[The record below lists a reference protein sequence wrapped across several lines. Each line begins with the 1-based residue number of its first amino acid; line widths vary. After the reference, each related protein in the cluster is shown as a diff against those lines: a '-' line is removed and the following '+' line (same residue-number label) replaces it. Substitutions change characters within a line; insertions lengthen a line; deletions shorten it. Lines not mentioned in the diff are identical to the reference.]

1 MALNFDELR
10 KKLTETKERGNGGGD
25 IKYWKPKD
33 GRNVIRILPA
43 ADRGNGFYAEG
54 KVRYNVGPN
63 KRKARVPLD
72 QDEKCPIKDFVSA
85 LYATKDEADKKLA
98 KKMGVRTNYAFN
110 VIDRS
115 VEEGQ
120 EGYGEVLLYNANASV
135 FEGVLTILLDPDYG
149 DFLDPEKGRDII
161 ITKTGKDLETK
172 YTVNARPKEEPIG
185 IEDWEKNLHDLVKLT
200 EPHSYEK
207 REKLLSGEDD
217 GDDDS
222 SNDKKEES
230 KEEKKQE
237 TKSTPPAD
245 KEEKKEEETEKPV
258 DELEA
263 EIEAMLKG
271 KKTE

>member
-1 MALNFDELR
+1 MGLNFDELR

-43 ADRGNGFYAEG
+43 LDRGNGFYAEG
-54 KVRYNVGPN
+54 KVRYNVGPK
-63 KRKARVPLD
+63 KRKARVPLN
-72 QDEKCPIKDFVSA
+72 QDEKCPIKDFVA
-85 LYATKDEADKKLA
+85 QLYATKDEADKKLA

-115 VEEGQ
+115 IEEGQ
-120 EGYGEVLLYNANASV
+120 EGYGEVLLYNANSSV

-161 ITKTGKDLETK
+161 ITKTGKDLETT
-172 YTVNARPKEEPIG
+172 YSVNARPKEEPVG
-185 IEDWEKNLHDLVKLT
+185 IEGWEEKLHDLQKLT

-217 GDDDS
+217 DDNDS
-222 SNDKKEES
+222 SSDDKKEE
-230 KEEKKQE
+230 
-237 TKSTPPAD
+237 TKSESKPAD
-245 KEEKKEEETEKPV
+245 KKEEKKEEQSEEKEKPV